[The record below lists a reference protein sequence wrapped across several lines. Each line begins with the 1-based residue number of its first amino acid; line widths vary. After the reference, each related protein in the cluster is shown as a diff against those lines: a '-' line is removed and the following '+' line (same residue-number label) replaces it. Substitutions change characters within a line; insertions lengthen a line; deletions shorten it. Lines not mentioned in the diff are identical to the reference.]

1 MKLNDS
7 QKLFKLKNFNKNIF
21 FDFIPSPGFPG
32 ELSN

>member
-1 MKLNDS
+1 MIHRN
-7 QKLFKLKNFNKNIF
+7 LFKLKNFNKNII